1 MLAFLIL
8 LTQLQIEANQTI
20 SMISQNSFGFF
31 SPDLSKA
38 ILYLQKSLNSTNE
51 EEANYYARLAKEYA
65 ELEYSRLNSIRGFLF
80 LLYLAI
86 TIALLF
92 ILVYLSLPKVDRKRI
107 SRKI

>member
-20 SMISQNSFGFF
+20 SIISQNSFGFF
-31 SPDLSKA
+31 SPDLSQA

-51 EEANYYARLAKEYA
+51 SEADYYARLAKEYA
-65 ELEYSRLNSIRGFLF
+65 ELAYSKLNSIRGFLF
-80 LLYLAI
+80 LLYLAVA
-86 TIALLF
+86 IALLF
-92 ILVYLSLPKVDRKRI
+92 ILVYLSFPNVDRKRI